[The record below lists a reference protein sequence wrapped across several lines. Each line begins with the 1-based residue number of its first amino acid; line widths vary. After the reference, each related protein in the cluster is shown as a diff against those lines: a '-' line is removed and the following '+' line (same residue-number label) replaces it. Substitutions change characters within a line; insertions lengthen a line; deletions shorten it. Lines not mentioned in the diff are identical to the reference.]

1 MHNIDRTLQEFGSI
15 GNEYQNEYE
24 NTQEMS
30 NEFGNEFANEFENAF
45 GNEYSN
51 EFGNE
56 YSNEYSNEFSQESSH
71 EQLEMEMTY
80 ELMAVTNEMELN
92 HFLGGLMKKAL
103 GAAKGAAT
111 SFINSSAGKS
121 VGNYLVNFG
130 KKTLPQLATKY
141 GGQALGALG
150 GKVGNAIGGKV
161 GGQLGSTIASG
172 MQKGGTWL
180 GQQGGAYV
188 GGKAGDF
195 VADKAKQIFNLEFEG
210 LSPEDR
216 EFEIARSF
224 VRFSSDLAR
233 RSYGRYRRNPRIA
246 VRDLGRQSIYDSAS
260 RYAPG
265 LLVNDTPDMPISST
279 AGAMSGR
286 WIRQNGN
293 IVILGA

>member
-1 MHNIDRTLQEFGSI
+1 MFLAMHNIDRTLQEFGTI

-24 NTQEMS
+24 NTHEMGQ
-30 NEFGNEFANEFENAF
+30 EFGH
-45 GNEYSN
+45 EYSN
-51 EFGNE
+51 EFGHEFEVSGENEFGQE
-56 YSNEYSNEFSQESSH
+56 YSHEMGHESNH
-71 EQLEMEMTY
+71 EQMEMEMTY

-103 GAAKGAAT
+103 GAAKSAAT
-111 SFINSSAGKS
+111 GFINSSAGKS

-150 GKVGNAIGGKV
+150 GKVGSAIGGKV
-161 GGQLGSTIASG
+161 GGQLGNTIASG
-172 MQKGGTWL
+172 FQKGGTWL

-233 RSYGRYRRNPRIA
+233 RSFNGYRRNPRIPIR
-246 VRDLGRQSIYDSAS
+246 VLGRQSIYDSAS

-265 LLVNDTPDMPISST
+265 LLNDNNDFSGNPS
-279 AGAMSGR
+279 GAMSGQ

>member
-24 NTQEMS
+24 NTQEMG

-45 GNEYSN
+45 GNEFSN
-51 EFGNE
+51 EF
-56 YSNEYSNEFSQESSH
+56 SNEYSNEFGQESNY

-92 HFLGGLMKKAL
+92 HFLGGLMKKTL

-150 GKVGNAIGGKV
+150 GKLGNAIGGKV
-161 GGQLGSTIASG
+161 GGQLGSTIAAG

-233 RSYGRYRRNPRIA
+233 RAYGGYRRNPRIPL
-246 VRDLGRQSIYDSAS
+246 RDLGRRSIYDAAS

-265 LLVNDTPDMPISST
+265 LIMNDSPDMIINST
-279 AGAMSGR
+279 GAMSGR